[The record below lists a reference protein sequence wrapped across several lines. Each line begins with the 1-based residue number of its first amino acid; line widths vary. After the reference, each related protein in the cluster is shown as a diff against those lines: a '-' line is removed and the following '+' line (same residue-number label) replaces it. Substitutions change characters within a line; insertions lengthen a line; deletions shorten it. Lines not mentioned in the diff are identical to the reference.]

1 MSPSLL
7 GPLIQAFFLDYLAV
21 QKGLRP
27 SSIKTYRDAVRLFL
41 LFVADDRR
49 RALTRLTVEDLT
61 FDRVLRFLKS
71 LEADRHNHPRTRN
84 HRRAVLVVLFEYL
97 ARRLPDQ
104 LVVSQQVAAIPV
116 KRVAPPET
124 HFLERDDITALFD
137 RLPTKGP
144 YALRNRVLVL
154 FLYNTGARVQEVAD
168 LRIEH
173 LDLEPTPRVRLH
185 GKGDKWRLCPLW
197 PQTVAQL
204 RQLLDAQPGPR
215 DRPVFVSHLG
225 RPLTRFGIYKIVRRL
240 PLGPSSTAAGPRSRL
255 SPHLFRHTA
264 AVHLLEAGVDVNV
277 IRAWLGHVSLETTN
291 RYAEINARMKQAALQ
306 LCQPPVPPTQTL
318 PRNAVW
324 RDDAALL
331 AWLAS
336 L

>member
-1 MSPSLL
+1 MSPTAL
-7 GPLIQAFFLDYLAV
+7 GPLVQAFFLDYLAA

-49 RALTRLTVEDLT
+49 RALTRLTVDDLT
-61 FDRVLRFLKS
+61 FDRVLRFLAS

-84 HRRAVLVVLFEYL
+84 HRRAVLVVFYEYL
-97 ARRLPDQ
+97 ARRLPEH

-124 HFLERDDITALFD
+124 HFLEREDIAALFD

-144 YALRNRVLVL
+144 YALRDRVLVL

-168 LRIEH
+168 LRVEH
-173 LDLEPTPRVRLH
+173 LDLETGPRVRLH

-215 DRPVFVSHLG
+215 DRSVFVSHLG

-240 PLGPSSTAAGPRSRL
+240 PLGTSSTAAGPRSRL

-264 AVHLLEAGVDVNV
+264 AVHLLESGVDVNV
-277 IRAWLGHVSLETTN
+277 IRAWLGHVSLDTTN

-306 LCQPPVPPTQTL
+306 LCEPPVSATQTSL
-318 PRNAVW
+318 RSAVW